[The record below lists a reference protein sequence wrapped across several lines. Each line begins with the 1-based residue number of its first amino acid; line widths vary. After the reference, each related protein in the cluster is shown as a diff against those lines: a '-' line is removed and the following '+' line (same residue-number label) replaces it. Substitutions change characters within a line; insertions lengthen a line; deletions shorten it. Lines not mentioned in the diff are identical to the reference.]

1 MEENFSTDQ
10 GQSGFGMI
18 QVDHMYCA
26 LSFFFFKQFHLFI
39 FGGARSSCCPDF
51 FSSCSEWGSTL

>member
-18 QVDHMYCA
+18 QVDYMYCA
-26 LSFFFFKQFHLFI
+26 LSFFFF
-39 FGGARSSCCPDF
+39 
-51 FSSCSEWGSTL
+51 